1 MGTNT
6 VNRASMGAYLRFRGV
21 VYLALAL
28 ALAGCMGFEP
38 KDNPERIAWVQERL
52 DTSLEG
58 IRVAYIEKQSITRE
72 QKDKALKVYW
82 QPVKDA
88 TDAAIKIYALGE
100 NDRSPLSITRQ
111 VREMISELVK
121 MGILEAGE

>member
-58 IRVAYIEKQSITRE
+58 IRRAYIDMRLIDQD
-72 QKDKALKVYW
+72 QKNDALRHW
-82 QPVKDA
+82 QIVKNA
-88 TDAAIKIYALGE
+88 TDTAINTYSLGQ
-100 NDRSPLSITRQ
+100 DDLSPESITRQ
-111 VREMISELVK
+111 VRALIRDLVD
-121 MGILEAGE
+121 MGVLEAGE